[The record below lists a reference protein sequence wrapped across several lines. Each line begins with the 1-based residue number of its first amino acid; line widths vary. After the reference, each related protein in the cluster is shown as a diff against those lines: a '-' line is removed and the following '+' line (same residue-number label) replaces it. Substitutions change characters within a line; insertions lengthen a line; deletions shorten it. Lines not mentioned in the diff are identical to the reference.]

1 MRLPS
6 CVRNHPLKSVPH
18 TSRWAAGPPARA
30 TAPKASGTVCAG
42 SPPARGV
49 SECRRRYSEPA
60 RRSPAPVWR
69 AGGAVYAAPSAAAAA
84 AAAPSVLGE
93 PPASRAG
100 TCAVPG
106 CAPESPASPPF
117 IPGHPLI
124 AGFPANPVLPAQLG
138 NRPLVFEILSHKLHP
153 FIHRTGLFP
162 GHRPFLLALLC
173 TCHLCSRSICY
184 LCTKSVPPLPLP
196 RRGEREG
203 GVRGLRS
210 HQFFHAISGTLHWTP
225 THLLSYRYG
234 AIGQGKRDSL
244 T

>member
-1 MRLPS
+1 
-6 CVRNHPLKSVPH
+6 VAFQNV
-18 TSRWAAGPPARA
+18 
-30 TAPKASGTVCAG
+30 
-42 SPPARGV
+42 
-49 SECRRRYSEPA
+49 
-60 RRSPAPVWR
+60 
-69 AGGAVYAAPSAAAAA
+69 AGGTRSRPGGLRLQY
-84 AAAPSVLGE
+84 GE
-93 PPASRAG
+93 PVAQFTRPPVRPLPPQLHQAFLESLRRLVRAHVRCPAVLPNPR
-100 TCAVPG
+100 
-106 CAPESPASPPF
+106 PALRF
-117 IPGHPLI
+117 IPGHPLL